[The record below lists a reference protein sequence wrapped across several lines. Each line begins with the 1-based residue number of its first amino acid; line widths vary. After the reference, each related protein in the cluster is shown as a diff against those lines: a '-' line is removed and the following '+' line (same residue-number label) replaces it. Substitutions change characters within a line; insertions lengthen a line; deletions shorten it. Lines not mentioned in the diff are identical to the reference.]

1 MILKSLGVESIHNRT
16 ARALGNLAIDVE
28 NLQAIHDAGAVAP
41 LVQVLASSQ
50 DSECLQSII
59 RALRNLGAT
68 PAHRLALAQQG
79 AVRVISERLAASP
92 DDPALAAA
100 AARALL
106 ELTKGCSRDC
116 AEQLSLGGG
125 VAPLVALAGHSKRA
139 VREAAVSALSN
150 LCLQGMLRPAVG
162 NAGGVAVLVGEIQR
176 RRGAGAAGAILQP
189 LVRALCLLCREAMNR
204 SRVREAGGLELLLAL
219 LQDGRQRGCH
229 ARVVVAFVA
238 FFYDQEALEV
248 LQAGGLVA
256 LLVERLVAQGQ
267 WAARCEEEDKEEE
280 GDSEDERDAASFDFP
295 HEGRRESGAPEGES
309 SSFQRL
315 RSWLLSEGY
324 IASPGDLSPQ
334 WSPDGSLSPTLELQ
348 DDTPGPGRL
357 PAGLGSPTCLAPPS
371 LDPAARV
378 QCLAPVAEP
387 DSTVADGSHVA
398 ETPGAEAPVVARLA
412 TARAARHHPAE
423 FDPGTALDLAARHH
437 TALPNPARTGDHS
450 AAPVV
455 LLATPKSTGTKKDHP
470 AQIAPDAAGSA
481 RNLQAQ
487 LLLSATPNEELPP
500 NFALT
505 DLQNPARFPA
515 AAATE
520 ELCPGMLVPAGPG
533 WHVMAPSDEPGPVLA
548 PPIPA
553 GASQSDRAPSPV
565 PEHLGPVSP
574 IPAGASWCDR
584 APSPVPEH
592 LNPVSPIPAGASRSD
607 WEPTPVPEHLNPV
620 SPIPTGASRSDRAPT
635 PVPEHLNP
643 VSPIPTGASRSD
655 RAPSPVPEHLRLVS
669 AVPTGASRCDRA
681 PSPVPEH
688 LNPVSPIPTGAS
700 RSDRAPSPV
709 PEHLNPVSPIP
720 TGASRSDRKPS
731 PVPEHLRPVSP
742 IPTGTSRSD
751 PAPSP
756 ISKDLRL
763 VSPIPTGTE
772 QRLLANDVLEPQ
784 PAAFS
789 SRRRGK
795 SRPHPDA
802 AACTPAPFRPPG
814 EVLAPQFLLWGGEEE
829 LSAPEAPALLLL
841 SRFSQAE
848 DPSRSLVTGP
858 VLRGLLA
865 YVTGAPAPLPRCLRL
880 LHRLTCNPVC
890 LEAFVRCHAPSLL
903 RAWLVLGVPPEE
915 AAAVG
920 QETPRTPGSGHRHG
934 RRFKELGETLLCN
947 LCVQAESAFGAG
959 VLTHML
965 LSGAEA
971 DQVACAMALP
981 LICRKKSL
989 CRRLLLEHSGLR
1001 LLLAA
1006 LTRGAD
1012 PPFIFYAVDSL
1023 SLLLGAAAPLPAPP
1037 APKRSRLAASPP
1049 CPYERLVK
1057 AGGADLQFRLDS
1069 GALVLASRQ
1078 AACAGSDVLR
1088 AMLAGGFAEARQAL
1102 VPIHGVAPAP
1112 FLVLTHFLHGCRGE
1126 PCPALG
1132 GPFPPGEGE
1141 LAEQTLAV
1149 AEQFLLP
1156 ELQEL
1161 VEAAL
1166 CRQYLRPGTSL
1177 DQLYRLGERLGRG
1190 QLLRRCARYVLLG
1203 ASEEPTS
1210 RAAALARILR
1220 VTSDPKGLAQELL
1233 AVAMETPWGVGT
1245 DGT

>member
-1 MILKSLGVESIHNRT
+1 MAAAAGGSCPAESLGYCLAQLRGGAEPGLGRALLALRTRHIKQPGGIERFRARGGLGPLLGLLAGALRPRRTLDLALSILGNCCTEGGSRAQVRELGGIPSLVMILKSLGVESIHNRT

-162 NAGGVAVLVGEIQR
+162 NAGGVAVLVGEIRR

-267 WAARCEEEDKEEE
+267 WAARCEEEDREEE

-295 HEGRRESGAPEGES
+295 PEGRRESGAPEGES

-371 LDPAARV
+371 LDLAARV

-412 TARAARHHPAE
+412 TARADRHHPAE
-423 FDPGTALDLAARHH
+423 LLPGTAPDLAARHH

-487 LLLSATPNEELPP
+487 LLLSVTPNEELPP

-533 WHVMAPSDEPGPVLA
+533 WHVMAPSDEPGPALA

-553 GASQSDRAPSPV
+553 GASQSDRAPGPF
-565 PEHLGPVSP
+565 PEHLRPVS
-574 IPAGASWCDR
+574 S
-584 APSPVPEH
+584 
-592 LNPVSPIPAGASRSD
+592 
-607 WEPTPVPEHLNPV
+607 
-620 SPIPTGASRSDRAPT
+620 IPTGASRSDR
-635 PVPEHLNP
+635 E
-643 VSPIPTGASRSD
+643 
-655 RAPSPVPEHLRLVS
+655 
-669 AVPTGASRCDRA
+669 

-688 LNPVSPIPTGAS
+688 LNPVSPIPTGTS
-700 RSDRAPSPV
+700 QSDRA
-709 PEHLNPVSPIP
+709 
-720 TGASRSDRKPS
+720 PS

-742 IPTGTSRSD
+742 IPTGTSQSD

-802 AACTPAPFRPPG
+802 AACTPAPFRRPG

-903 RAWLVLGVPPEE
+903 RAWLVLGVSPEE

-920 QETPRTPGSGHRHG
+920 QETPRTPGSRHRHG

-1037 APKRSRLAASPP
+1037 APKRSRLAASPT

-1132 GPFPPGEGE
+1132 GQFPPAEGE

-1166 CRQYLRPGTSL
+1166 CRQYLRPGASL

-1210 RAAALARILR
+1210 RAAALAQILR

>member
-16 ARALGNLAIDVE
+16 ARALGNLAIDIE
-28 NLQAIHDAGAVAP
+28 NLQAIHDAGAVPP

-50 DSECLQSII
+50 DSECLQSVI

-125 VAPLVALAGHSKRA
+125 VVPLVALAGHSKRA
-139 VREAAVSALSN
+139 VREAAISALSN

-267 WAARCEEEDKEEE
+267 WAARCEEEAKEEDGE
-280 GDSEDERDAASFDFP
+280 SEDERDAASFDFP
-295 HEGRRESGAPEGES
+295 PEGRREGGAPEGES
-309 SSFQRL
+309 PSFQRL

-324 IASPGDLSPQ
+324 IASPCDLSPQ
-334 WSPDGSLSPTLELQ
+334 WSPDSSLSPTLELQ
-348 DDTPGPGRL
+348 DDMPGPGRL
-357 PAGLGSPTCLAPPS
+357 PAGLDSPTHLAPPS
-371 LDPAARV
+371 LDPATRV
-378 QCLAPVAEP
+378 QCLAPVAEL

-398 ETPGAEAPVVARLA
+398 ETPDAEAPALAHLA
-412 TARAARHHPAE
+412 TARADRHYPAALM
-423 FDPGTALDLAARHH
+423 PGRALRLAARPH
-437 TALPNPARTGDHS
+437 TALPNPVRMGEHS

-455 LLATPKSTGTKKDHP
+455 LLATPKSTGTKKDQL
-470 AQIAPDAAGSA
+470 AQITLDAASST

-487 LLLSATPNEELPP
+487 LPLAATPNEELSP

-520 ELCPGMLVPAGPG
+520 ELCPGTLVPAGPG
-533 WHVMAPSDEPGPVLA
+533 GHVTAPSDKPGPALA
-548 PPIPA
+548 PP
-553 GASQSDRAPSPV
+553 V
-565 PEHLGPVSP
+565 
-574 IPAGASWCDR
+574 
-584 APSPVPEH
+584 
-592 LNPVSPIPAGASRSD
+592 
-607 WEPTPVPEHLNPV
+607 
-620 SPIPTGASRSDRAPT
+620 
-635 PVPEHLNP
+635 
-643 VSPIPTGASRSD
+643 
-655 RAPSPVPEHLRLVS
+655 
-669 AVPTGASRCDRA
+669 
-681 PSPVPEH
+681 
-688 LNPVSPIPTGAS
+688 
-700 RSDRAPSPV
+700 
-709 PEHLNPVSPIP
+709 
-720 TGASRSDRKPS
+720 
-731 PVPEHLRPVSP
+731 
-742 IPTGTSRSD
+742 PTGTSRSD

-756 ISKDLRL
+756 IPKDLRL
-763 VSPIPTGTE
+763 VSPVPTGTE
-772 QRLLANDVLEPQ
+772 QRLLANDFLEPQ

-789 SRRRGK
+789 SRRRTK

-802 AACTPAPFRPPG
+802 VPCTPAPFHPPS

-829 LSAPEAPALLLL
+829 LSAPEAPVLLLL

-858 VLRGLLA
+858 VLQGLLA

-880 LHRLTCNPVC
+880 LHQLTCNPIC

-920 QETPRTPGSGHRHG
+920 CETPRSPGSGH

-965 LSGAEA
+965 LSGTEA
-971 DQVACAMALP
+971 DQVACAVALP

-1006 LTRGAD
+1006 LTHGTD
-1012 PPFIFYAVDSL
+1012 PPFTFYAVDSL
-1023 SLLLGAAAPLPAPP
+1023 SLLLGTAAPIPAPP

-1049 CPYERLVK
+1049 CHYERLVK

-1069 GALVLASRQ
+1069 GTPVPASRQ
-1078 AACAGSDVLR
+1078 AVCADSDVLR

-1141 LAEQTLAV
+1141 LAEQTLVV

-1161 VEAAL
+1161 VEEAL
-1166 CRQYLRPGTSL
+1166 CQQYLRPGASL

-1210 RAAALARILR
+1210 RAAALAQILR
-1220 VTSDPKGLAQELL
+1220 VTGDPKGLAQELL

>member
-1 MILKSLGVESIHNRT
+1 MAAAAGGSCPAESLGYCLAQLRGGAEPGLGRALLALRTRHIKQPGGIERFRARGGLGPLLGLLAGALRPRRTLDLALSILGNCCTEGGSRAQVRELGGIPSLVMILKSLGVESIHNRT

-28 NLQAIHDAGAVAP
+28 NLQAIHDAGAVPP

-50 DSECLQSII
+50 DSECLQSVI

-79 AVRVISERLAASP
+79 AVRAISEHLAASP

-162 NAGGVAVLVGEIQR
+162 NAGGAAVLVGEIQR
-176 RRGAGAAGAILQP
+176 RRGAGATGAILQP

-229 ARVVVAFVA
+229 ARVVMAFVA

-256 LLVERLVAQGQ
+256 LLVGRLVAQGQ
-267 WAARCEEEDKEEE
+267 WAAHCEEEEKEEE
-280 GDSEDERDAASFDFP
+280 GESEDERDAASFDFP
-295 HEGRRESGAPEGES
+295 PEGRRESGAPEGES
-309 SSFQRL
+309 PSFQRL

-348 DDTPGPGRL
+348 DDTLGPGRL
-357 PAGLGSPTCLAPPS
+357 PVGLGSPTCLAPPS
-371 LDPAARV
+371 LEPAARV
-378 QCLAPVAEP
+378 QCVAPGAEL
-387 DSTVADGSHVA
+387 DSIVADGSHVA
-398 ETPGAEAPVVARLA
+398 ETPGAEAPVLARLA
-412 TARAARHHPAE
+412 IAEAATHHPAGLL
-423 FDPGTALDLAARHH
+423 PAAALDLAARHH
-437 TALPNPARTGDHS
+437 TALPNPARKGEHS
-450 AAPVV
+450 AAPMA
-455 LLATPKSTGTKKDHP
+455 LLATPKSTGTKRDHP
-470 AQIAPDAAGSA
+470 VQIAPDAAGTA
-481 RNLQAQ
+481 WNLQAQ
-487 LLLSATPNEELPP
+487 LPQSATPNEELSP
-500 NFALT
+500 NVAQT
-505 DLQNPARFPA
+505 DLQNPAQFPA

-520 ELCPGMLVPAGPG
+520 ELCPGTLVSAGPG
-533 WHVMAPSDEPGPVLA
+533 WHVLASSDEPGPALA
-548 PPIPA
+548 
-553 GASQSDRAPSPV
+553 
-565 PEHLGPVSP
+565 SP
-574 IPAGASWCDR
+574 IPA
-584 APSPVPEH
+584 
-592 LNPVSPIPAGASRSD
+592 
-607 WEPTPVPEHLNPV
+607 
-620 SPIPTGASRSDRAPT
+620 
-635 PVPEHLNP
+635 
-643 VSPIPTGASRSD
+643 GASRSD
-655 RAPSPVPEHLRLVS
+655 RAPSPVPERLRLVS
-669 AVPTGASRCDRA
+669 
-681 PSPVPEH
+681 
-688 LNPVSPIPTGAS
+688 PIPARAS
-700 RSDRAPSPV
+700 Q
-709 PEHLNPVSPIP
+709 
-720 TGASRSDRKPS
+720 
-731 PVPEHLRPVSP
+731 
-742 IPTGTSRSD
+742 SD

-756 ISKDLRL
+756 IPKDIRL
-763 VSPIPTGTE
+763 ISPIPTGTE
-772 QRLLANDVLEPQ
+772 QRFLADDFLEPQ
-784 PAAFS
+784 PTAFS

-795 SRPHPDA
+795 SRPHPDMA
-802 AACTPAPFRPPG
+802 PSTPALFHPPG
-814 EVLAPQFLLWGGEEE
+814 EALAPQFLLWGGEEE

-858 VLRGLLA
+858 VLRGLLT

-880 LHRLTCNPVC
+880 LHRLTCNPIC
-890 LEAFVRCHAPSLL
+890 LEAFVRCYAPSLL
-903 RAWLVLGVPPEE
+903 RAWLVLGIPPEE
-915 AAAVG
+915 AVAVG
-920 QETPRTPGSGHRHG
+920 HETPRSPDSRHQAG
-934 RRFKELGETLLCN
+934 RKFKGLGETLLCN
-947 LCVQAESAFGAG
+947 LCVQAESAFGVG

-971 DQVACAMALP
+971 EQVSCAVALP

-989 CRRLLLEHSGLR
+989 CRKLLLEHSGLR

-1006 LTRGAD
+1006 LTSGAD
-1012 PPFIFYAVDSL
+1012 LPFTFYAVDSL

-1057 AGGADLQFRLDS
+1057 AGVADLQFRLDS
-1069 GALVLASRQ
+1069 GALVLASRP

-1088 AMLAGGFAEARQAL
+1088 AMLAGGFVEARQAL

-1132 GPFPPGEGE
+1132 GLFPPGEGE

-1161 VEAAL
+1161 VEEAL
-1166 CRQYLRPGTSL
+1166 CRQHLRPGAGP
-1177 DQLYRLGERLGRG
+1177 DQLYRLAERLGRG
-1190 QLLRRCARYVLLG
+1190 RLLHRCARYVLLG
-1203 ASEEPTS
+1203 ASEEPTG
-1210 RAAALARILR
+1210 RAAVLVRILR
-1220 VTSDPKGLAQELL
+1220 VTGDPKGLAQELL
-1233 AVAMETPWGVGT
+1233 EVAMETPWGMGT

>member
-1 MILKSLGVESIHNRT
+1 MAAAAGGSCPAESLGYCLAQLRGGAEPGLGRALLALRTRHIKQPGGIERFRARGGLGPLLGLLAGALRPRRTLDLALSILGNCCTEGGSRAQVRELGGIPSLVMILKSLGVESIHNRT

-28 NLQAIHDAGAVAP
+28 NLQAIHDAGAVPP

-79 AVRVISERLAASP
+79 AVRAISERLAASP

-162 NAGGVAVLVGEIQR
+162 NAGGVAVLVGEIRR
-176 RRGAGAAGAILQP
+176 RRGAGAAGAVLQP

-256 LLVERLVAQGQ
+256 LLVGRLVAQGQ

-280 GDSEDERDAASFDFP
+280 GESEDERDAASFDFP
-295 HEGRRESGAPEGES
+295 PEGRRESGAPEGES
-309 SSFQRL
+309 PSFQRL

-334 WSPDGSLSPTLELQ
+334 WSPDGSFSPTLELQ

-357 PAGLGSPTCLAPPS
+357 PVGLGSPTCLAPPS
-371 LDPAARV
+371 LEPAARV
-378 QCLAPVAEP
+378 QCLAPGAEL

-398 ETPGAEAPVVARLA
+398 ETPGAEAPVLARLA
-412 TARAARHHPAE
+412 TAGAARHHPAE
-423 FDPGTALDLAARHH
+423 LLPAAAPDLAARHH
-437 TALPNPARTGDHS
+437 TALPNPARTGEHS
-450 AAPVV
+450 AAPMV
-455 LLATPKSTGTKKDHP
+455 LLATPKSTGTKRENL
-470 AQIAPDAAGSA
+470 AQIAPDTAGTA
-481 RNLQAQ
+481 RNQQAQ
-487 LLLSATPNEELPP
+487 LLRSATPNEELSP
-500 NFALT
+500 NCART
-505 DLQNPARFPA
+505 DLQNPAWFA
-515 AAATE
+515 DVAATE
-520 ELCPGMLVPAGPG
+520 ELCPGTLVSAGPD
-533 WHVMAPSDEPGPVLA
+533 WHVTAPSDEPGPVLA
-548 PPIPA
+548 
-553 GASQSDRAPSPV
+553 
-565 PEHLGPVSP
+565 
-574 IPAGASWCDR
+574 
-584 APSPVPEH
+584 
-592 LNPVSPIPAGASRSD
+592 
-607 WEPTPVPEHLNPV
+607 
-620 SPIPTGASRSDRAPT
+620 
-635 PVPEHLNP
+635 
-643 VSPIPTGASRSD
+643 SPIPTGASRSD
-655 RAPSPVPEHLRLVS
+655 RAPSPVPERLRP
-669 AVPTGASRCDRA
+669 A
-681 PSPVPEH
+681 
-688 LNPVSPIPTGAS
+688 SPIPNAAS

-709 PEHLNPVSPIP
+709 P
-720 TGASRSDRKPS
+720 K
-731 PVPEHLRPVSP
+731 HLRPVSP
-742 IPTGTSRSD
+742 IPAGASRSD

-756 ISKDLRL
+756 IPKDIRL
-763 VSPIPTGTE
+763 ISPIPTGTE
-772 QRLLANDVLEPQ
+772 QRLLADDFLEPQ

-795 SRPHPDA
+795 SRPHPDVA
-802 AACTPAPFRPPG
+802 PSMPALFHPPG
-814 EVLAPQFLLWGGEEE
+814 ETLAPQFLLWGGEEE

-858 VLRGLLA
+858 VLRGLLT

-880 LHRLTCNPVC
+880 LHRLTCNPIC
-890 LEAFVRCHAPSLL
+890 LEAFVRCYAPSLL

-920 QETPRTPGSGHRHG
+920 HETPRSPGSRHQAG
-934 RRFKELGETLLCN
+934 RRFKELGEALLCN

-971 DQVACAMALP
+971 DQVACAVALP

-1006 LTRGAD
+1006 LTSGAD
-1012 PPFIFYAVDSL
+1012 PPFTFYAVDSL

-1049 CPYERLVK
+1049 CPYERLVR

-1069 GALVLASRQ
+1069 GALVPALRP
-1078 AACAGSDVLR
+1078 AACTGSDVLR

-1102 VPIHGVAPAP
+1102 VPIRGAAPAP

-1132 GPFPPGEGE
+1132 GLFPPGEGE

-1161 VEAAL
+1161 VEEAL
-1166 CRQYLRPGTSL
+1166 CRQHLRPGAGP
-1177 DQLYRLGERLGRG
+1177 DRLYRLAERLGRG

-1203 ASEEPTS
+1203 ASEEPAG
-1210 RAAALARILR
+1210 RAAALGRILR
-1220 VTSDPKGLAQELL
+1220 VTGDPKGLAQELL
-1233 AVAMETPWGVGT
+1233 EVAMETPWGMGT

>member
-1 MILKSLGVESIHNRT
+1 MAAAAGGSCPAESLGYCLAQLRGGAEPGLGRALLALRTRHIKQPGGIERFRARGGLGPLLGLLAGALRPRRTLDLALSILGNCCTEAGSRAQVRELGGIPSLVMILKSLGVESIYNRT
-16 ARALGNLAIDVE
+16 ARALGNLAIDVA
-28 NLQAIHDAGAVAP
+28 NLRAIHDAGAVPP

-50 DSECLQSII
+50 DSECLQSVI

-79 AVRVISERLAASP
+79 AVRAISERLAASP

-125 VAPLVALAGHSKRA
+125 VAPLVALAGHGKRA
-139 VREAAVSALSN
+139 VREAAVAALSN

-162 NAGGVAVLVGEIQR
+162 NAGGVAVLVGELQR
-176 RRGAGAAGAILQP
+176 RHGAGAAGAVLQP

-204 SRVREAGGLELLLAL
+204 SRVREAGGLPLLLAL

-229 ARVVVAFVA
+229 ARVVVAFLA
-238 FFYDQEALEV
+238 FFYDQEALEL

-256 LLVERLVAQGQ
+256 LLVGRL
-267 WAARCEEEDKEEE
+267 DKEAE
-280 GDSEDERDAASFDFP
+280 GESEDERDAASFDFP
-295 HEGRRESGAPEGES
+295 PEGRRESGAPEGES
-309 SSFQRL
+309 PSFQRL

-324 IASPGDLSPQ
+324 ITSPGDLSPQ
-334 WSPDGSLSPTLELQ
+334 WSPDGSLSPTL
-348 DDTPGPGRL
+348 D
-357 PAGLGSPTCLAPPS
+357 
-371 LDPAARV
+371 
-378 QCLAPVAEP
+378 
-387 DSTVADGSHVA
+387 
-398 ETPGAEAPVVARLA
+398 
-412 TARAARHHPAE
+412 
-423 FDPGTALDLAARHH
+423 
-437 TALPNPARTGDHS
+437 
-450 AAPVV
+450 
-455 LLATPKSTGTKKDHP
+455 
-470 AQIAPDAAGSA
+470 
-481 RNLQAQ
+481 
-487 LLLSATPNEELPP
+487 
-500 NFALT
+500 
-505 DLQNPARFPA
+505 
-515 AAATE
+515 
-520 ELCPGMLVPAGPG
+520 
-533 WHVMAPSDEPGPVLA
+533 
-548 PPIPA
+548 
-553 GASQSDRAPSPV
+553 
-565 PEHLGPVSP
+565 
-574 IPAGASWCDR
+574 
-584 APSPVPEH
+584 
-592 LNPVSPIPAGASRSD
+592 
-607 WEPTPVPEHLNPV
+607 
-620 SPIPTGASRSDRAPT
+620 
-635 PVPEHLNP
+635 
-643 VSPIPTGASRSD
+643 
-655 RAPSPVPEHLRLVS
+655 
-669 AVPTGASRCDRA
+669 
-681 PSPVPEH
+681 
-688 LNPVSPIPTGAS
+688 
-700 RSDRAPSPV
+700 
-709 PEHLNPVSPIP
+709 
-720 TGASRSDRKPS
+720 
-731 PVPEHLRPVSP
+731 
-742 IPTGTSRSD
+742 
-751 PAPSP
+751 
-756 ISKDLRL
+756 
-763 VSPIPTGTE
+763 
-772 QRLLANDVLEPQ
+772 
-784 PAAFS
+784 
-789 SRRRGK
+789 K
-795 SRPHPDA
+795 SRPPPDTA
-802 AACTPAPFRPPG
+802 PSTPALFRPPG
-814 EVLAPQFLLWGGEEE
+814 EALGPQFLLWGGEEE
-829 LSAPEAPALLLL
+829 LAAPEAPALLLL

-903 RAWLVLGVPPEE
+903 RAWLVLMGSPAPHLRVSLLLPLSGE
-915 AAAVG
+915 A
-920 QETPRTPGSGHRHG
+920 
-934 RRFKELGETLLCN
+934 LLCN

-989 CRRLLLEHSGLR
+989 CRKLLLEHSGLR

-1012 PPFIFYAVDSL
+1012 PPFTFYAVDSL

-1037 APKRSRLAASPP
+1037 APKRCRLAAPPP
-1049 CPYERLVK
+1049 CPYERLAK
-1057 AGGADLQFRLDS
+1057 AGGADLHFRLDA
-1069 GALVLASRQ
+1069 GAPVPASRQ

-1102 VPIHGVAPAP
+1102 VPIRGVAPAP

-1141 LAEQTLAV
+1141 LAEQTLAL

-1166 CRQYLRPGTSL
+1166 CRQHLRPGAGPE
-1177 DQLYRLGERLGRG
+1177 QLYRLGERLGRG

-1220 VTSDPKGLAQELL
+1220 VTGDPKGLAQELL
-1233 AVAMETPWGVGT
+1233 EVFGIPSL
-1245 DGT
+1245 

>member
-1 MILKSLGVESIHNRT
+1 MAAAAGGSCPAESLGYCLAQLRGGAEPGLGRALLALRTRHIKQPGGIERFRARGGLGPLLGLLAGALRPRRTLDLALSILGNCCTEAGSRAQVRELGGIPSLVMILKSLGVESIYNRT
-16 ARALGNLAIDVE
+16 ARALGNLAIDVA
-28 NLQAIHDAGAVAP
+28 NLRAIHDAGAVPP

-50 DSECLQSII
+50 DSECLQSVI

-79 AVRVISERLAASP
+79 AVRAISERLAASP

-125 VAPLVALAGHSKRA
+125 VAPLVALAGHGKRA
-139 VREAAVSALSN
+139 VREAAVAALSN

-162 NAGGVAVLVGEIQR
+162 NAGGVAVLVGELQR
-176 RRGAGAAGAILQP
+176 RHGAGAAGAVLQP

-204 SRVREAGGLELLLAL
+204 SRVREAGGLPLLLAL

-229 ARVVVAFVA
+229 ARVVVAFLA
-238 FFYDQEALEV
+238 FFYDQEALEL

-256 LLVERLVAQGQ
+256 LLVGRL
-267 WAARCEEEDKEEE
+267 DKEAE
-280 GDSEDERDAASFDFP
+280 GESEDERDAASFDFP
-295 HEGRRESGAPEGES
+295 PEGRRESGLSLLPS
-309 SSFQRL
+309 CR

-324 IASPGDLSPQ
+324 ITSPGDLSPQ

-348 DDTPGPGRL
+348 DDPPGPGRL

-371 LDPAARV
+371 LDPA
-378 QCLAPVAEP
+378 LA
-387 DSTVADGSHVA
+387 
-398 ETPGAEAPVVARLA
+398 
-412 TARAARHHPAE
+412 
-423 FDPGTALDLAARHH
+423 
-437 TALPNPARTGDHS
+437 
-450 AAPVV
+450 
-455 LLATPKSTGTKKDHP
+455 
-470 AQIAPDAAGSA
+470 
-481 RNLQAQ
+481 
-487 LLLSATPNEELPP
+487 
-500 NFALT
+500 
-505 DLQNPARFPA
+505 
-515 AAATE
+515 
-520 ELCPGMLVPAGPG
+520 
-533 WHVMAPSDEPGPVLA
+533 
-548 PPIPA
+548 
-553 GASQSDRAPSPV
+553 
-565 PEHLGPVSP
+565 
-574 IPAGASWCDR
+574 
-584 APSPVPEH
+584 
-592 LNPVSPIPAGASRSD
+592 
-607 WEPTPVPEHLNPV
+607 
-620 SPIPTGASRSDRAPT
+620 
-635 PVPEHLNP
+635 
-643 VSPIPTGASRSD
+643 
-655 RAPSPVPEHLRLVS
+655 
-669 AVPTGASRCDRA
+669 
-681 PSPVPEH
+681 
-688 LNPVSPIPTGAS
+688 
-700 RSDRAPSPV
+700 
-709 PEHLNPVSPIP
+709 
-720 TGASRSDRKPS
+720 
-731 PVPEHLRPVSP
+731 
-742 IPTGTSRSD
+742 
-751 PAPSP
+751 
-756 ISKDLRL
+756 
-763 VSPIPTGTE
+763 
-772 QRLLANDVLEPQ
+772 
-784 PAAFS
+784 
-789 SRRRGK
+789 
-795 SRPHPDA
+795 
-802 AACTPAPFRPPG
+802 
-814 EVLAPQFLLWGGEEE
+814 
-829 LSAPEAPALLLL
+829 APEAPALLLL

-903 RAWLVLGVPPEE
+903 RAWLVLGVAPEE

-920 QETPRTPGSGHRHG
+920 HETPRSPGSGHRQG
-934 RRFKELGETLLCN
+934 RRFKELGEALLCN

-989 CRRLLLEHSGLR
+989 CRKLLLEHSGLR

-1012 PPFIFYAVDSL
+1012 PPFTFYAVDSL

-1037 APKRSRLAASPP
+1037 APKRCRLAAPPP
-1049 CPYERLVK
+1049 CPYERLAK
-1057 AGGADLQFRLDS
+1057 AGGADLHFRLDA
-1069 GALVLASRQ
+1069 GAPVPASRQ

-1102 VPIHGVAPAP
+1102 VPIRGVAPAP

-1141 LAEQTLAV
+1141 LAEQTLAL

-1166 CRQYLRPGTSL
+1166 CRQHLRPGAGPE
-1177 DQLYRLGERLGRG
+1177 QLYRLGERLGRG

-1220 VTSDPKGLAQELL
+1220 VTGDPKGLAQELL
-1233 AVAMETPWGVGT
+1233 EVAMETPWGVGT

>member
-28 NLQAIHDAGAVAP
+28 NLQAIHDAGAVPP

-50 DSECLQSII
+50 DSECLQSVI

-68 PAHRLALAQQG
+68 PVHRLALAQQG

-92 DDPALAAA
+92 DNPALAAA

-139 VREAAVSALSN
+139 VREAAISALSN

-176 RRGAGAAGAILQP
+176 RREAGAAGAVLQP

-256 LLVERLVAQGQ
+256 LLVERLVVQGQ
-267 WAARCEEEDKEEE
+267 WAARCEEEAKEEE
-280 GDSEDERDAASFDFP
+280 GESEDERDAASFDFP
-295 HEGRRESGAPEGES
+295 PEGRRESGAPEGES

-324 IASPGDLSPQ
+324 IASPCDLSPQ
-334 WSPDGSLSPTLELQ
+334 WSPDSSLSPTLELQ

-357 PAGLGSPTCLAPPS
+357 PAGLDSPTCLAPPS

-378 QCLAPVAEP
+378 QCLASVAEP

-398 ETPGAEAPVVARLA
+398 ETPDAEAPALAHLA
-412 TARAARHHPAE
+412 TARADRHYPAALM
-423 FDPGTALDLAARHH
+423 PGGAPLLAARPH
-437 TALPNPARTGDHS
+437 TALPNPVRMGEHS

-455 LLATPKSTGTKKDHP
+455 LLATPKSTGTKKDHL
-470 AQIAPDAAGSA
+470 AQIAPDAASSA
-481 RNLQAQ
+481 QNLQVQ
-487 LLLSATPNEELPP
+487 LLLAATPNEELSP

-505 DLQNPARFPA
+505 DLQNPARFSA

-520 ELCPGMLVPAGPG
+520 ELCPGTLVPAGPG
-533 WHVMAPSDEPGPVLA
+533 WHITAPSDKPGPALA

-553 GASQSDRAPSPV
+553 
-565 PEHLGPVSP
+565 
-574 IPAGASWCDR
+574 
-584 APSPVPEH
+584 
-592 LNPVSPIPAGASRSD
+592 
-607 WEPTPVPEHLNPV
+607 
-620 SPIPTGASRSDRAPT
+620 
-635 PVPEHLNP
+635 
-643 VSPIPTGASRSD
+643 GASRSD
-655 RAPSPVPEHLRLVS
+655 RAPSPVPK
-669 AVPTGASRCDRA
+669 
-681 PSPVPEH
+681 H
-688 LNPVSPIPTGAS
+688 LNPVSPIPTA
-700 RSDRAPSPV
+700 
-709 PEHLNPVSPIP
+709 
-720 TGASRSDRKPS
+720 
-731 PVPEHLRPVSP
+731 
-742 IPTGTSRSD
+742 TSRSD
-751 PAPSP
+751 LAPSP
-756 ISKDLRL
+756 IPKDLHL

-772 QRLLANDVLEPQ
+772 QRLLANDFLEPQ

-789 SRRRGK
+789 SRRRSK

-802 AACTPAPFRPPG
+802 VPCTPAPFRPPG

-829 LSAPEAPALLLL
+829 LSAPEAPVLLLL

-858 VLRGLLA
+858 VLQGLLA

-880 LHRLTCNPVC
+880 LHRLTCNPIC

-920 QETPRTPGSGHRHG
+920 HETLRSPGSRHRQ
-934 RRFKELGETLLCN
+934 FKELGETLLCN

-1012 PPFIFYAVDSL
+1012 PPFTFYAVDSL
-1023 SLLLGAAAPLPAPP
+1023 SLLLGTAAPLPAPP
-1037 APKRSRLAASPP
+1037 VPKRSRLAAPPP
-1049 CPYERLVK
+1049 CHYERLVK
-1057 AGGADLQFRLDS
+1057 AGGVDLQFRLDS
-1069 GALVLASRQ
+1069 GTLVPVSRQ
-1078 AACAGSDVLR
+1078 AVCTSSDVLR

-1102 VPIHGVAPAP
+1102 VPIRGVTPAP

-1161 VEAAL
+1161 VEEAL
-1166 CRQYLRPGTSL
+1166 CQQYLRPGASL

-1220 VTSDPKGLAQELL
+1220 VTGDPKGLSQELL

>member
-1 MILKSLGVESIHNRT
+1 RDGRRSWGELPRRVAGLLPGPAAGRGRARAGPGPAGPADPAHQAARRDRAVPGPRGAGAPAGAPGGGPPATPHPRPGPQHPGQLLHRGGEPGPVMILKSLGVESIYNRT
-16 ARALGNLAIDVE
+16 ARALGNLAIDVA
-28 NLQAIHDAGAVAP
+28 NLRAIHDAGAVPP

-50 DSECLQSII
+50 DSECLQSVI

-79 AVRVISERLAASP
+79 AVRAISERLAASP

-125 VAPLVALAGHSKRA
+125 VAPLVALAGHGKRA
-139 VREAAVSALSN
+139 VREAAVAALSN

-162 NAGGVAVLVGEIQR
+162 NAGGVAVLVGELQR
-176 RRGAGAAGAILQP
+176 RHGAGAAGAVLQP

-204 SRVREAGGLELLLAL
+204 SRVREAGGLPLLLAL

-229 ARVVVAFVA
+229 ARVVVAFLA
-238 FFYDQEALEV
+238 FFYDQEALEL

-256 LLVERLVAQGQ
+256 LLVGRLAAQGR
-267 WAARCEEEDKEEE
+267 WAARCEEEDKEAE
-280 GDSEDERDAASFDFP
+280 GESEDERDAASFDFP
-295 HEGRRESGAPEGES
+295 PEGRRESGAPEGES
-309 SSFQRL
+309 PSFQRL

-324 IASPGDLSPQ
+324 ITSPGDLSPQ

-348 DDTPGPGRL
+348 DDPPGPGRL

-387 DSTVADGSHVA
+387 DSAMADESHVA
-398 ETPGAEAPVVARLA
+398 ETPGAEAPVLACLA
-412 TARAARHHPAE
+412 TAGADRHHPAE
-423 FDPGTALDLAARHH
+423 VLPAAASDLADGHH
-437 TALPNPARTGDHS
+437 TALPNPVPTGEHS
-450 AAPVV
+450 TAPVV
-455 LLATPKSTGTKKDHP
+455 LLPTPKSTGTKRDHP
-470 AQIAPDAAGSA
+470 ARIAPDAAGTA

-487 LLLSATPNEELPP
+487 LPLLATLNEELSP
-500 NFALT
+500 NVART
-505 DLQNPARFPA
+505 DGQYPAQFPA

-520 ELCPGMLVPAGPG
+520 ELCPATLVPAGPG
-533 WHVMAPSDEPGPVLA
+533 WHVTAPSDKPGPALA

-553 GASQSDRAPSPV
+553 GASQSNTAPSPI
-565 PEHLGPVSP
+565 PEHL
-574 IPAGASWCDR
+574 R
-584 APSPVPEH
+584 
-592 LNPVSPIPAGASRSD
+592 PVSPIPAGASRSD
-607 WEPTPVPEHLNPV
+607 QAPSPTPEHLRPV
-620 SPIPTGASRSDRAPT
+620 SPLPA
-635 PVPEHLNP
+635 
-643 VSPIPTGASRSD
+643 GASRSD
-655 RAPSPVPEHLRLVS
+655 RAPSPVPKHL
-669 AVPTGASRCDRA
+669 
-681 PSPVPEH
+681 H
-688 LNPVSPIPTGAS
+688 PVSPIPVGAS
-700 RSDRAPSPV
+700 HS
-709 PEHLNPVSPIP
+709 NP
-720 TGASRSDRKPS
+720 APS
-731 PVPEHLRPVSP
+731 PVPEHLRPISP
-742 IPTGTSRSD
+742 IPARASRSNL
-751 PAPSP
+751 APSP
-756 ISKDLRL
+756 IPKDLCL

-772 QRLLANDVLEPQ
+772 QRLLADDFLEPQ

-795 SRPHPDA
+795 SRPPPDTA
-802 AACTPAPFRPPG
+802 PSTPALFRPPG
-814 EVLAPQFLLWGGEEE
+814 EALGPQFLLWGGEEE
-829 LSAPEAPALLLL
+829 LAAPEAPALLLL

-903 RAWLVLGVPPEE
+903 RAWLVLGVAPEE

-920 QETPRTPGSGHRHG
+920 HETPRSPGSGHRQG
-934 RRFKELGETLLCN
+934 RRFKELGEALLCN

-989 CRRLLLEHSGLR
+989 CRKLLLEHSGLR

-1012 PPFIFYAVDSL
+1012 PPFTFYAVDSL

-1037 APKRSRLAASPP
+1037 APKRCRLAAP
-1049 CPYERLVK
+1049 
-1057 AGGADLQFRLDS
+1057 
-1069 GALVLASRQ
+1069 
-1078 AACAGSDVLR
+1078 
-1088 AMLAGGFAEARQAL
+1088 
-1102 VPIHGVAPAP
+1102 
-1112 FLVLTHFLHGCRGE
+1112 
-1126 PCPALG
+1126 
-1132 GPFPPGEGE
+1132 
-1141 LAEQTLAV
+1141 
-1149 AEQFLLP
+1149 
-1156 ELQEL
+1156 
-1161 VEAAL
+1161 
-1166 CRQYLRPGTSL
+1166 
-1177 DQLYRLGERLGRG
+1177 
-1190 QLLRRCARYVLLG
+1190 
-1203 ASEEPTS
+1203 
-1210 RAAALARILR
+1210 
-1220 VTSDPKGLAQELL
+1220 
-1233 AVAMETPWGVGT
+1233 
-1245 DGT
+1245 

>member
-1 MILKSLGVESIHNRT
+1 MAAAAGGSCPAESLGYCLAQLRGGAEPGLGRALLALRTRHIKQPGGIERFRARGGLGPLLGLLAGALRPRRTLDLALSILGNCCTEGGSRAQVRELGGIPSLVMILKSLGVESIHNRT

-125 VAPLVALAGHSKRA
+125 VVPLVALAGHSKRA
-139 VREAAVSALSN
+139 VQEAAVSALSN

-267 WAARCEEEDKEEE
+267 WAAHCEEEDKEEE

-295 HEGRRESGAPEGES
+295 PEGRRESGAPEGES

-324 IASPGDLSPQ
+324 IASPGDFSPQ

-398 ETPGAEAPVVARLA
+398 ETPGAEAPVLARLA
-412 TARAARHHPAE
+412 TARADRHHPAQLL
-423 FDPGTALDLAARHH
+423 PGTAPDLAARHH

-500 NFALT
+500 NFTLT
-505 DLQNPARFPA
+505 DLQNPALFPA

-533 WHVMAPSDEPGPVLA
+533 WHVMAPSDKPGPALA

-553 GASQSDRAPSPV
+553 GTSQSDGAPSPI
-565 PEHLGPVSP
+565 PEHLPP
-574 IPAGASWCDR
+574 M
-584 APSPVPEH
+584 
-592 LNPVSPIPAGASRSD
+592 
-607 WEPTPVPEHLNPV
+607 
-620 SPIPTGASRSDRAPT
+620 
-635 PVPEHLNP
+635 
-643 VSPIPTGASRSD
+643 
-655 RAPSPVPEHLRLVS
+655 
-669 AVPTGASRCDRA
+669 
-681 PSPVPEH
+681 
-688 LNPVSPIPTGAS
+688 
-700 RSDRAPSPV
+700 
-709 PEHLNPVSPIP
+709 
-720 TGASRSDRKPS
+720 
-731 PVPEHLRPVSP
+731 SP

-756 ISKDLRL
+756 ISKDLHL
-763 VSPIPTGTE
+763 VSPIPTGT
-772 QRLLANDVLEPQ
+772 ASDFLEPQ
-784 PAAFS
+784 PTAFS

-802 AACTPAPFRPPG
+802 APCTPAPFRPPG

-1006 LTRGAD
+1006 LTRDAD

-1023 SLLLGAAAPLPAPP
+1023 SLLLGAATPLPAPP

-1161 VEAAL
+1161 VEEAL
-1166 CRQYLRPGTSL
+1166 CRQYLRPGASL

-1220 VTSDPKGLAQELL
+1220 VTSDPKELAQELL

>member
-1 MILKSLGVESIHNRT
+1 MAAAAGGSCPAESLGYCLAQLRGGAEPGLGRALLALRTRHIKQPGGIERFRARGGLGPLLGLLAGALRPRRTLDLALSILGNCCTEGGSRAQVRELGGIPSLVKILKSLGVESIHNRT

-28 NLQAIHDAGAVAP
+28 NLQAIHDAGAVPP

-139 VREAAVSALSN
+139 VREAALSALSN

-267 WAARCEEEDKEEE
+267 WAARCEEEAE
-280 GDSEDERDAASFDFP
+280 GESEDERDAASFDFP
-295 HEGRRESGAPEGES
+295 AEGRRESGAPEGES
-309 SSFQRL
+309 PSFQRL

-357 PAGLGSPTCLAPPS
+357 PAGLGSPTHLAPPS

-387 DSTVADGSHVA
+387 DSTMADGSHVA
-398 ETPGAEAPVVARLA
+398 DMPSAEAPVLARLA
-412 TARAARHHPAE
+412 TARTDRHHPAALL
-423 FDPGTALDLAARHH
+423 PGGAPRLAARPR
-437 TALPNPARTGDHS
+437 TALPNPVRTGEHS
-450 AAPVV
+450 AAPVA
-455 LLATPKSTGTKKDHP
+455 LLATPKSPGTKKDL

-481 RNLQAQ
+481 QDLQAQ
-487 LLLSATPNEELPP
+487 LPLSATLNEELSP

-520 ELCPGMLVPAGPG
+520 GLCPGMLVPTGPG
-533 WHVMAPSDEPGPVLA
+533 WHVTAPSDKPGPALA
-548 PPIPA
+548 PPIP
-553 GASQSDRAPSPV
+553 
-565 PEHLGPVSP
+565 
-574 IPAGASWCDR
+574 
-584 APSPVPEH
+584 
-592 LNPVSPIPAGASRSD
+592 
-607 WEPTPVPEHLNPV
+607 
-620 SPIPTGASRSDRAPT
+620 TGT
-635 PVPEHLNP
+635 
-643 VSPIPTGASRSD
+643 SRSD
-655 RAPSPVPEHLRLVS
+655 RAPSPVPAH
-669 AVPTGASRCDRA
+669 PM
-681 PSPVPEH
+681 
-688 LNPVSPIPTGAS
+688 SPIPMGA
-700 RSDRAPSPV
+700 
-709 PEHLNPVSPIP
+709 
-720 TGASRSDRKPS
+720 
-731 PVPEHLRPVSP
+731 
-742 IPTGTSRSD
+742 SRSD

-756 ISKDLRL
+756 IPKDLRL
-763 VSPIPTGTE
+763 VSPIPTRTE
-772 QRLLANDVLEPQ
+772 QRLLANDILEPQ

-789 SRRRGK
+789 SRRRSK

-802 AACTPAPFRPPG
+802 APCTPAPFRPPG

-858 VLRGLLA
+858 VLQGLLA
-865 YVTGAPAPLPRCLRL
+865 YVTRAPAPLPRCLRL
-880 LHRLTCNPVC
+880 LHRLTCNPIC

-920 QETPRTPGSGHRHG
+920 HETPRSPGSGYQ
-934 RRFKELGETLLCN
+934 RFKELGETLLCN

-965 LSGAEA
+965 LSGTEA

-1012 PPFIFYAVDSL
+1012 PPFTFYAVDSL

-1037 APKRSRLAASPP
+1037 TPKRSRLTASLP

-1057 AGGADLQFRLDS
+1057 AGGADLQFQLDS
-1069 GALVLASRQ
+1069 GTPVPASRQ

-1102 VPIHGVAPAP
+1102 VPICGVAPAP

-1126 PCPALG
+1126 PCPVLG
-1132 GPFPPGEGE
+1132 GPFPPSEGE
-1141 LAEQTLAV
+1141 LAEQTLMV

-1161 VEAAL
+1161 VEEAL
-1166 CRQYLRPGTSL
+1166 CQQYLRPGASL

-1210 RAAALARILR
+1210 RAAALARILQ
-1220 VTSDPKGLAQELL
+1220 VTGDPKGLAQELL